1 MRTSSVENVCLVVL
15 ALIVLVPLG
24 LVAVVVVG
32 VLVVERP
39 LVVQLAAVRRL
50 PPAVGAVAVHVDDDL
65 WRYSNG
71 GVLITRQIEDGS
83 TLVFSLL
90 PSWRSRCRDFRSAQ
104 SSRIRRTRTPH
115 RPRRNF
121 RKS

>member
-39 LVVQLAAVRRL
+39 LVVQLAVRRL
-50 PPAVGAVAVHVDDDL
+50 PPVGAVAVHVDDDL

-90 PSWRSRCRDFRSAQ
+90 PSWRSRCRDCRSAQ
-104 SSRIRRTRTPH
+104 SSRTRRTR
-115 RPRRNF
+115 RPRRHC
-121 RKS
+121 RSSRRS